1 MYTSKHYTCPEID
14 QRLLQGYYDDAVT
27 HGFTGTLSEF
37 WTMVLSIKNLVVKE
51 PGYGLSQNDFT
62 NELKSKLDS
71 IEEGAKLIE
80 RISQLQNDAG
90 YQTAQDVEDAINNL
104 IAGAPEALDTLK
116 ELAEALSDNPNFA
129 TDITNKL
136 TELGTKLN
144 QEVTDRKAADEALD
158 EKVDNNE
165 AKSKAADE
173 ALETKLNSAKSELT
187 QKIDDVSTRVTSNT
201 SEINKLTQKHTED
214 IAADKE
220 YARTLVDTEKDR
232 ATAAEKVNADGL
244 SELRNLHIT
253 DKAELASAIST
264 EISERKAASNL
275 LERDLA
281 TEVQSRKDED
291 AANKTVIE
299 QEVADRKAADETLET
314 KLSSQITTQSSNLSE
329 RITQEVSDRQNADL
343 ELKTNIVTETTERKA
358 QDAMLDHKISDLDS
372 KVGASNTSIEGKIVT
387 ETTERKAADTALDKA
402 KVDKVAGKGLS
413 TNDFTDIL
421 KNKLEGIAEEANKI
435 LRVSE
440 LENDAK
446 YQTEADVKTLIES
459 VIDGA
464 PGALDTLKEL
474 AEAIGED
481 PNFATT
487 LTNRITALAE
497 QLNNE
502 KVERTN
508 NDTALQTQIGKEVT
522 RATGVEDMLKEKIVQ
537 EVADRKAAITE
548 VKATMADNK
557 ADADGKISAVTEKV
571 NTLDQAMD
579 TQYNDLKENIANN
592 TAAIQANL
600 ELIQHWQTIIT
611 STKADLIAKYEQE
624 KADRIA
630 ADAELTKKL
639 SDAIDDYTQKINDLK
654 GILEGKITAEKEA
667 REAAVDTLQQNIDR
681 VSQSV
686 TTEETARRAADEVL
700 QNNITTEETART
712 NADTALGGRID
723 QEETTRQTA
732 VDTLQ
737 QNIDR
742 VSQSV
747 TTEETAR
754 ENADTALG
762 NRIQKLENYDSS
774 LVMSSEEV
782 TAMYNEIYG

>member
-220 YARTLVDTEKDR
+220 YARTLVDTEKNR

-264 EISERKAASNL
+264 ETSERKAASNL

-299 QEVADRKAADETLET
+299 QEVADRKAADEALET
-314 KLSSQITTQSSNLSE
+314 KLSSQITTKSSNLSE

-343 ELKTNIVTETTERKA
+343 KLKTDIVTETTERKA

-372 KVGASNTSIEGKIVT
+372 KVGASNTSIEGKI
-387 ETTERKAADTALDKA
+387 EAEISERKAADTALDKA
-402 KVDKVAGKGLS
+402 KVDKVEGKGLS

-502 KVERTN
+502 KAERTN

-548 VKATMADNK
+548 VKAANK

-667 REAAVDTLQQNIDR
+667 REAAVNTLQQNIDR

-686 TTEETARRAADEVL
+686 TTEETNRRAADEVL
-700 QNNITTEETART
+700 QNNITTEETAR
-712 NADTALGGRID
+712 
-723 QEETTRQTA
+723 
-732 VDTLQ
+732 
-737 QNIDR
+737 
-742 VSQSV
+742 
-747 TTEETAR
+747 

-762 NRIQKLENYDSS
+762 NRIETLEDFVSNGKLSS
-774 LVMSSEEV
+774 GDV
-782 TAMYNEIYG
+782 TAIYNEIYGNNS